1 MAGLKINEF
10 SREKMDTS
18 MKELTR
24 EESLV
29 YSCLNLILSVFVF
42 AVLLF
47 KKKIFFLFLNH

>member
-24 EESLV
+24 EESLA
-29 YSCLNLILSVFVF
+29 YSCLNQT
-42 AVLLF
+42 
-47 KKKIFFLFLNH
+47 